1 MEMPAR
7 AHETLPLTLSE
18 QLDAMLLGW
27 LEHRAGRDS
36 AQSPATRARALIS
49 VVEQLVPEIEAFCE
63 RWDMTVERA
72 PVADASWAVLYVDGP
87 VLPVEGFSAIT
98 GMYRR

>member
-1 MEMPAR
+1 MQTRTPD
-7 AHETLPLTLSE
+7 TSPLTLSE

-27 LEHRAGRDS
+27 LEHRADRDR
-36 AQSPATRARALIS
+36 APSPSLKARAL
-49 VVEQLVPEIEAFCE
+49 VTVADQLVPEIEAFCE
-63 RWDMTVERA
+63 RWEMTVERA
-72 PVADASWAVLYVDGP
+72 PGPDAQWAVLYVDGP